1 MKTEHTIAM
10 TVNDVAGVLARVE
23 SIFRRQG
30 APIRRFS
37 FEGETGGAAA
47 RLLVVVE
54 ADAERS
60 SFLQKQLQRLYDVS
74 GVCET
79 SGVRPVVA
87 EPADPFALEEKTA

>member
-10 TVNDVAGVLARVE
+10 NVNDVAGVLARVE
-23 SIFRRQG
+23 AIFRRQG

-37 FEGETGGAAA
+37 FEAEKGGAAA

-60 SFLQKQLQRLYDVS
+60 DFLQKQLQRLYDVS
-74 GVCET
+74 DVCET
-79 SGVRPVVA
+79 SGMRPALA
-87 EPADPFALEEKTA
+87 EPAESFTLSEQTA